1 MRTHNMQLLRQS
13 EEEGAV
19 AEAAED
25 WGFVCQ
31 PTCMKLTHV
40 VAPSHKYAH
49 FALSLRMAMNR
60 RWPDAREKE
69 SAGDIQRNWRRF
81 DRGLHNLIVFFFYFF
96 FLQEAA
102 HNSSFALQIA
112 MIR

>member
-1 MRTHNMQLLRQS
+1 MRTHNMQLLRQNKI
-13 EEEGAV
+13 GG

-40 VAPSHKYAH
+40 AAPSHKYAH

-81 DRGLHNLIVFFFYFF
+81 DRGLHNPIVFF